1 MPSMPAGGGLRLEA
15 GGRNASDSF
24 GGGSGMPALL
34 LCPAS
39 RASAHAG
46 RDTRAPP
53 GPAPPQEFPPTACRA
68 HEHAANRLP
77 GVPQFLLLVYKW
89 EVWLYWCELDL
100 EEMENINSQPRYCR
114 GSDERWGRSTLAAAG
129 LPAASAG
136 ACIWGRCVLILTRPK
151 IGLKWCASCGSFAL
165 STISIVLSPADWY
178 LNTFSFVIFLPDVSD
193 NTINQHSPVE
203 MQCNLLMSFHLM
215 NPFPIRILFFPI
227 INNHVSPKR
236 SILRHPAL
244 LSVCVNDHRPTFISR

>member
-1 MPSMPAGGGLRLEA
+1 MNMVLS
-15 GGRNASDSF
+15 SVV
-24 GGGSGMPALL
+24 ALVR
-34 LCPAS
+34 S
-39 RASAHAG
+39 K
-46 RDTRAPP
+46 
-53 GPAPPQEFPPTACRA
+53 GPKLSQVL
-68 HEHAANRLP
+68 NSYQLYI
-77 GVPQFLLLVYKW
+77 LVFKK
-89 EVWLYWCELDL
+89 
-100 EEMENINSQPRYCR
+100 
-114 GSDERWGRSTLAAAG
+114 
-129 LPAASAG
+129 
-136 ACIWGRCVLILTRPK
+136 TRPK

-244 LSVCVNDHRPTFISR
+244 LSVCVNDHRPIFISR

>member
-1 MPSMPAGGGLRLEA
+1 MWEI
-15 GGRNASDSF
+15 NAKSEMLKLTYSKQKNLF
-24 GGGSGMPALL
+24 AKLALNFI
-34 LCPAS
+34 S
-39 RASAHAG
+39 AG
-46 RDTRAPP
+46 RR
-53 GPAPPQEFPPTACRA
+53 
-68 HEHAANRLP
+68 
-77 GVPQFLLLVYKW
+77 
-89 EVWLYWCELDL
+89 
-100 EEMENINSQPRYCR
+100 
-114 GSDERWGRSTLAAAG
+114 
-129 LPAASAG
+129 
-136 ACIWGRCVLILTRPK
+136 TRPK

>member
-1 MPSMPAGGGLRLEA
+1 MEWQPLTEFCRFLRQFGKQRRVRGPSSNLTLTVARNFPFRRSSRGTERGK
-15 GGRNASDSF
+15 GR
-24 GGGSGMPALL
+24 
-34 LCPAS
+34 
-39 RASAHAG
+39 
-46 RDTRAPP
+46 
-53 GPAPPQEFPPTACRA
+53 
-68 HEHAANRLP
+68 
-77 GVPQFLLLVYKW
+77 K
-89 EVWLYWCELDL
+89 
-100 EEMENINSQPRYCR
+100 IK
-114 GSDERWGRSTLAAAG
+114 
-129 LPAASAG
+129 
-136 ACIWGRCVLILTRPK
+136 TRPK

>member
-1 MPSMPAGGGLRLEA
+1 MSSGQSFIADLSKEKHISSLE
-15 GGRNASDSF
+15 SV
-24 GGGSGMPALL
+24 LL
-34 LCPAS
+34 
-39 RASAHAG
+39 ASAPVA
-46 RDTRAPP
+46 
-53 GPAPPQEFPPTACRA
+53 
-68 HEHAANRLP
+68 
-77 GVPQFLLLVYKW
+77 
-89 EVWLYWCELDL
+89 
-100 EEMENINSQPRYCR
+100 R
-114 GSDERWGRSTLAAAG
+114 GKCHVSW
-129 LPAASAG
+129 
-136 ACIWGRCVLILTRPK
+136 
-151 IGLKWCASCGSFAL
+151 CGSFAL

-215 NPFPIRILFFPI
+215 NPFLIRILFFPI

>member
-1 MPSMPAGGGLRLEA
+1 MPEEWFFLAAVQNTRVVLTSEECESVEPAREEWSRHAGYARSARLGMPSMPAGGGLRLEA

-89 EVWLYWCELDL
+89 EVWLYWCESDL
-100 EEMENINSQPRYCR
+100 EEMENINIQPQYCR
-114 GSDERWGRSTLAAAG
+114 GLDERWGRSTRVAAG
-129 LPAASAG
+129 LPAASAS
-136 ACIWGRCVLILTRPK
+136 ACIWGWCVLIFWR
-151 IGLKWCASCGSFAL
+151 
-165 STISIVLSPADWY
+165 
-178 LNTFSFVIFLPDVSD
+178 
-193 NTINQHSPVE
+193 
-203 MQCNLLMSFHLM
+203 
-215 NPFPIRILFFPI
+215 
-227 INNHVSPKR
+227 
-236 SILRHPAL
+236 
-244 LSVCVNDHRPTFISR
+244 

>member
-1 MPSMPAGGGLRLEA
+1 M
-15 GGRNASDSF
+15 
-24 GGGSGMPALL
+24 
-34 LCPAS
+34 
-39 RASAHAG
+39 
-46 RDTRAPP
+46 
-53 GPAPPQEFPPTACRA
+53 
-68 HEHAANRLP
+68 
-77 GVPQFLLLVYKW
+77 
-89 EVWLYWCELDL
+89 
-100 EEMENINSQPRYCR
+100 
-114 GSDERWGRSTLAAAG
+114 AAAG
-129 LPAASAG
+129 FECTCTYQSNLWYFPWNWWLDRTCFTSHL
-136 ACIWGRCVLILTRPK
+136 ACSFKTRPK

-203 MQCNLLMSFHLM
+203 MQCNLLRSFHLM

>member
-1 MPSMPAGGGLRLEA
+1 MAVIVL
-15 GGRNASDSF
+15 DH
-24 GGGSGMPALL
+24 ALL
-34 LCPAS
+34 FQIS
-39 RASAHAG
+39 DQGH
-46 RDTRAPP
+46 
-53 GPAPPQEFPPTACRA
+53 
-68 HEHAANRLP
+68 N
-77 GVPQFLLLVYKW
+77 LLSSHSCKFEWSWNGKLKMISLRIKRKN
-89 EVWLYWCELDL
+89 E
-100 EEMENINSQPRYCR
+100 Q
-114 GSDERWGRSTLAAAG
+114 
-129 LPAASAG
+129 
-136 ACIWGRCVLILTRPK
+136 TRPK

>member
-1 MPSMPAGGGLRLEA
+1 MRPFLFLR
-15 GGRNASDSF
+15 
-24 GGGSGMPALL
+24 
-34 LCPAS
+34 
-39 RASAHAG
+39 
-46 RDTRAPP
+46 
-53 GPAPPQEFPPTACRA
+53 PPT
-68 HEHAANRLP
+68 LSLFP
-77 GVPQFLLLVYKW
+77 KYK
-89 EVWLYWCELDL
+89 CN
-100 EEMENINSQPRYCR
+100 ENISWIGTDLLILAGDLIYKFHRNSNIIQRKEA
-114 GSDERWGRSTLAAAG
+114 DLKAHF
-129 LPAASAG
+129 
-136 ACIWGRCVLILTRPK
+136 ILTRPK

>member
-1 MPSMPAGGGLRLEA
+1 MVRSQRIVGLMVGYHWKPMPFQWVSLQ
-15 GGRNASDSF
+15 NHCHSI
-24 GGGSGMPALL
+24 
-34 LCPAS
+34 
-39 RASAHAG
+39 
-46 RDTRAPP
+46 DTNGCSP
-53 GPAPPQEFPPTACRA
+53 
-68 HEHAANRLP
+68 
-77 GVPQFLLLVYKW
+77 
-89 EVWLYWCELDL
+89 
-100 EEMENINSQPRYCR
+100 NI
-114 GSDERWGRSTLAAAG
+114 LK
-129 LPAASAG
+129 
-136 ACIWGRCVLILTRPK
+136 TRPK

>member
-1 MPSMPAGGGLRLEA
+1 MGC
-15 GGRNASDSF
+15 DSTRVF
-24 GGGSGMPALL
+24 LMISHVSLFKGAIELKVWSILVKHLL
-34 LCPAS
+34 HLDILLYNLYVAQC
-39 RASAHAG
+39 H
-46 RDTRAPP
+46 
-53 GPAPPQEFPPTACRA
+53 FPF
-68 HEHAANRLP
+68 E
-77 GVPQFLLLVYKW
+77 YK
-89 EVWLYWCELDL
+89 
-100 EEMENINSQPRYCR
+100 Q
-114 GSDERWGRSTLAAAG
+114 
-129 LPAASAG
+129 
-136 ACIWGRCVLILTRPK
+136 IWTRPK

>member
-1 MPSMPAGGGLRLEA
+1 MQIPPLKTPFRHFGNHFGPWK
-15 GGRNASDSF
+15 SDIWPFYWFWSF
-24 GGGSGMPALL
+24 SHWNSHR
-34 LCPAS
+34 S
-39 RASAHAG
+39 R
-46 RDTRAPP
+46 R
-53 GPAPPQEFPPTACRA
+53 
-68 HEHAANRLP
+68 
-77 GVPQFLLLVYKW
+77 
-89 EVWLYWCELDL
+89 WL
-100 EEMENINSQPRYCR
+100 NTNFIK
-114 GSDERWGRSTLAAAG
+114 
-129 LPAASAG
+129 
-136 ACIWGRCVLILTRPK
+136 TRPK

-203 MQCNLLMSFHLM
+203 MQCNLLRSFHLM

>member
-1 MPSMPAGGGLRLEA
+1 MFGVFAINEILRYLGSPFPVSRTLCHPDLQQMILE
-15 GGRNASDSF
+15 R
-24 GGGSGMPALL
+24 
-34 LCPAS
+34 
-39 RASAHAG
+39 
-46 RDTRAPP
+46 
-53 GPAPPQEFPPTACRA
+53 
-68 HEHAANRLP
+68 
-77 GVPQFLLLVYKW
+77 
-89 EVWLYWCELDL
+89 
-100 EEMENINSQPRYCR
+100 
-114 GSDERWGRSTLAAAG
+114 
-129 LPAASAG
+129 
-136 ACIWGRCVLILTRPK
+136 TRPK